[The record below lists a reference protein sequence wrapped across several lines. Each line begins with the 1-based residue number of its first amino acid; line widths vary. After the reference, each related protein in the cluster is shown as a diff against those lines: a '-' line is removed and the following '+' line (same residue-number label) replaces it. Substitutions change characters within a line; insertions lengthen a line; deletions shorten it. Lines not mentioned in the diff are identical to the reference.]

1 MNEVSQYKEFWDFV
15 SWLNQ
20 NQIEEH
26 LILVGSWAEY
36 IYAQF
41 GILPGFDV
49 NLRTLDI
56 DFLIRNKN
64 RPGKAVNI
72 ISTAQQAGYLI
83 DYDRMEGTTKFYIPG
98 SLEIEFIIE
107 QRGSGKDTIIDTNL
121 GVSAQALR
129 HIGMLKDNIITISH
143 YDNTLTVPTPEAY
156 TIHKIII
163 NDERRRKAHKDK
175 QAILNLIGFLNE
187 NKFKEIYEKLT
198 VKEKKIVRQFLK
210 DNWKGWAESGFT
222 IGW

>member
-64 RPGKAVNI
+64 RPG
-72 ISTAQQAGYLI
+72 
-83 DYDRMEGTTKFYIPG
+83 DRK
-98 SLEIEFIIE
+98 S
-107 QRGSGKDTIIDTNL
+107 
-121 GVSAQALR
+121 V
-129 HIGMLKDNIITISH
+129 
-143 YDNTLTVPTPEAY
+143 V
-156 TIHKIII
+156 
-163 NDERRRKAHKDK
+163 
-175 QAILNLIGFLNE
+175 
-187 NKFKEIYEKLT
+187 
-198 VKEKKIVRQFLK
+198 
-210 DNWKGWAESGFT
+210 
-222 IGW
+222 